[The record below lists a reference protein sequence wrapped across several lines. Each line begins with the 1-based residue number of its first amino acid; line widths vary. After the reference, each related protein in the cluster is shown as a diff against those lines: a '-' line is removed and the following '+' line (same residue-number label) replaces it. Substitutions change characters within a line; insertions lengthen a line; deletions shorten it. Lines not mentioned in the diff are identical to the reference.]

1 MTYYYSGQNIVE
13 LYMDNRVYHLQHNTQ
28 FASALACSIPEDY
41 IALTDN
47 NGPIIDQLTYQQGG
61 DPLNRRITKIKDNQ
75 ITEAIKRQNII

>member
-13 LYMDNRVYHLQHNTQ
+13 LYMDNRVYHFPHNTEC
-28 FASALACSIPEDY
+28 ASALACSIQDY

-47 NGPIIDQLTYQQGG
+47 NGPIIDQLTYQQGA

-75 ITEAIKRQNII
+75 ITEAIKKEGYTI